1 MLYQCINSLIQEV
14 SMGGRMVVAVVVLLG
29 CGVLVAG
36 LWRRKPAE
44 VAELATADE
53 YTAAVA
59 RHLRWTRWIAWPLA
73 LGLAAASIAAFHEQA
88 VIVAPVLTMLGVV
101 VAFTVGELTA
111 PVPARIGNRS
121 ASLEPRV
128 PVNYLTPAH
137 RAFWIASM
145 VVAVVVA
152 TTALLLAGETGRD
165 ISLSCA
171 AGGQTIGPFPG
182 LAYGAAGLWALVPVE
197 VTGNLAFRRVTNRP
211 ASSVPAAAPA
221 DRLLRVATTYA
232 VVRATAAASLLVIG
246 GVGFSAGIALVQ
258 LGHGPCAAGWRV
270 PLGWTFLVLA
280 VLAALGLII
289 VAIDA
294 IGAGRSGS
302 LRALARQHQ

>member
-1 MLYQCINSLIQEV
+1 
-14 SMGGRMVVAVVVLLG
+14 
-29 CGVLVAG
+29 
-36 LWRRKPAE
+36 
-44 VAELATADE
+44 
-53 YTAAVA
+53 
-59 RHLRWTRWIAWPLA
+59 
-73 LGLAAASIAAFHEQA
+73 
-88 VIVAPVLTMLGVV
+88 
-101 VAFTVGELTA
+101 
-111 PVPARIGNRS
+111 
-121 ASLEPRV
+121 
-128 PVNYLTPAH
+128 
-137 RAFWIASM
+137 M

-171 AGGQTIGPFPG
+171 AGGQTISPFPG

-197 VTGNLAFRRVTNRP
+197 VTGNMAFRRVTNRP

-246 GVGFSAGIALVQ
+246 GVGFSAGTALVQ
-258 LGHGPCAAGWRV
+258 LGDGPCPAGWRV
-270 PLGWTFLVLA
+270 PLGWTFLVLS
-280 VLAALGLII
+280 VLAALGLVI

-302 LRALARQHQ
+302 LRAVARQHQ

>member
-1 MLYQCINSLIQEV
+1 
-14 SMGGRMVVAVVVLLG
+14 MGGRIAVAVVVLVG

-36 LWRRKPAE
+36 LWRQKPAE

-59 RHLRWTRWIAWPLA
+59 RHLRWTRWVAWPLGF
-73 LGLAAASIAAFHEQA
+73 GLAAASITAFGEQA

-111 PVPARIGNRS
+111 PVPARIGSRS

-128 PVNYLTPAH
+128 PVNYLTPAQ

-145 VVAVVVA
+145 LVAVAVA
-152 TTALLLAGETGRD
+152 TTALFLADETGRG

-171 AGGQTIGPFPG
+171 AGAQGSGPFPG
-182 LAYGAAGLWALVPVE
+182 LAYGAAGLWALVPVQ
-197 VTGNLAFRRVTNRP
+197 VMGNTAFRRVTNRP

-232 VVRATAAASLLVIG
+232 AVRATAAASLLVIG
-246 GVGFSAGIALVQ
+246 GVGFSAGLALVQ
-258 LGHGPCAAGWRV
+258 LGDGPCAAGWRV
-270 PLGWTFLVLA
+270 PLGRTFLVLA
-280 VLAALGLII
+280 VLAALGLVI

-294 IGAGRSGS
+294 IRAGHSGS
-302 LRALARQHQ
+302 LRAVARQHQ

>member
-1 MLYQCINSLIQEV
+1 
-14 SMGGRMVVAVVVLLG
+14 
-29 CGVLVAG
+29 
-36 LWRRKPAE
+36 LWRRRPTEA
-44 VAELATADE
+44 AELATADE

-73 LGLAAASIAAFHEQA
+73 LGLAAVSITAFDEQA
-88 VIVAPVLTMLGVV
+88 VIVAPVLTMLGAV

-111 PVPARIGNRS
+111 PVPARIGTRS

-128 PVNYLTPAH
+128 PVKYLTPAH

-152 TTALLLAGETGRD
+152 TTALFLADETSRG

-171 AGGQTIGPFPG
+171 AGAQGSGPFPG
-182 LAYGAAGLWALVPVE
+182 LAYGAAGLWALVPVH

-246 GVGFSAGIALVQ
+246 GVGFSAGTALIQ
-258 LGHGPCAAGWRV
+258 LGDGPCAARWRV
-270 PLGWTFLVLA
+270 PLGWTFLVLSA
-280 VLAALGLII
+280 LAAFGLVI
-289 VAIDA
+289 VA

-302 LRALARQHQ
+302 LRAVARQHQ